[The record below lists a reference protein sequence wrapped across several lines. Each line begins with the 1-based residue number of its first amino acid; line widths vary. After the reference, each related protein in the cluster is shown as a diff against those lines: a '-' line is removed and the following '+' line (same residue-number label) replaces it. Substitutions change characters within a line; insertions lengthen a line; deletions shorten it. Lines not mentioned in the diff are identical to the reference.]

1 MNFHACMINSAFLQ
15 ERLSIQCADVVLS
28 DYAVQHSYLSTQ
40 KRTVFCLFFR
50 PLQFN
55 YLSYELRRQELSHFG
70 IKKKVEKC
78 GFFYFFYFFRVCRL
92 GLVARCFYQP
102 VLNKIKSIDP
112 CYLKGGRY
120 ASSSLRLYYVQH

>member
-1 MNFHACMINSAFLQ
+1 MNFHACMINSAFPQ

-28 DYAVQHSYLSTQ
+28 DYAVQHCYLSIQ

-70 IKKKVEKC
+70 IKKVEKC
-78 GFFYFFYFFRVCRL
+78 GVFFFYFFLESVDMFLTVYIPNL
-92 GLVARCFYQP
+92 I
-102 VLNKIKSIDP
+102 KISQSIN
-112 CYLKGGRY
+112 
-120 ASSSLRLYYVQH
+120 